1 MHPALGVNIE
11 RVVPASGDT
20 IAGHYVPGGT
30 IVGCNPWVIGRDVAI
45 FGDDVDTYRPER
57 WLRDA
62 GAVKDMTQT
71 MFQFGGGNHVCLGKN
86 IALLEIYKLVP
97 SLLKRFQVS

>member
-30 IVGCNPWVIGRDVAI
+30 IVGCNPWVIQRDVAI
-45 FGDDVDTYRPER
+45 FGDYVDTYRPER

-62 GAVKDMTQT
+62 GAVKEMTRT
-71 MFQFGGGNHVCLGKN
+71 MFQFGRGNHVSLGKN
-86 IALLEIYKLVP
+86 IALLEI
-97 SLLKRFQVS
+97 